1 MLNWLTELPV
11 DPEQLT
17 VRLLAARLLAALIG
31 GLCVAGFY
39 RLSHG
44 RDRNATSGLVTTL
57 VLLAGLIAL
66 VSVVIGSSVA
76 RAFSLVGA
84 LSIVRFRT
92 VVEDTRDTAFVIFTV
107 VIGMAAGAGLFLVGL
122 MGLPL
127 VGGTAVALSFLWDLP
142 SVASDRKV
150 AGRLLVRLGAGR
162 DPAVLLQ
169 PVFERH
175 FDAVSVLE
183 SGTWKQGAGIEVVYS
198 AVIREAAQIPQVVM
212 ELNQLEGVCGVE
224 LKRM

>member
-57 VLLAGLIAL
+57 VLLAVLIAL

-92 VVEDTRDTAFVIFTV
+92 AVEDTSDTAFVIFSVTL
-107 VIGMAAGAGLFLVGL
+107 GMG
-122 MGLPL
+122 
-127 VGGTAVALSFLWDLP
+127 
-142 SVASDRKV
+142 
-150 AGRLLVRLGAGR
+150 LGAGFLMLAYLAFPLLTVATIVMAFVTR
-162 DPAVLLQ
+162 EKAAKRKGTLKVRLPLGIDANALLRPVLN
-169 PVFERH
+169 R
-175 FDAVSVLE
+175 FDAKATLIELE
-183 SGTWKQGAGIEVVYS
+183 TGNKGASMDYAFQMS
-198 AVIREAAQIPQVVM
+198 FDQADDAVKLLAEIHK
-212 ELNQLEGVCGVE
+212 LEGVQSAEVK
-224 LKRM
+224 LQKS